1 MDEVMVTFQC
11 QPDVNVDLRVPVF
24 VTVEE
29 LLHLLSEALEL
40 TISANNNRLQAEP
53 LGRILD
59 NQQTLEHEGVMHGT
73 LLTLI

>member
-1 MDEVMVTFQC
+1 MDYVMVTFQAGG
-11 QPDVNVDLRVPVF
+11 QVGRELKVPVF

-29 LLHLLSEALEL
+29 LLGMLSEALGI
-40 TISANNNRLQAEP
+40 TVHRDSRLQAEP

-59 NQQTLEHEGVMHGT
+59 NKMTLEEEGVVHGA